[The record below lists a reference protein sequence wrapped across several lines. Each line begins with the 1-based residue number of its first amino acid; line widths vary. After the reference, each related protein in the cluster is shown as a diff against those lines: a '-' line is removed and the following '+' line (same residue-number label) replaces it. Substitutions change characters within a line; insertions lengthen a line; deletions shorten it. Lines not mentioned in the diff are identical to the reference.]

1 MKKELPKFLERKI
14 GRRKFAEICIKKH
27 DARTLREIVVK
38 YPDLL
43 EEDEDNGNLLIYAAE
58 CGFDAGIKFLL
69 GKMSPEQIKKV
80 RREMLEG
87 AIVYNHPETLRETLR
102 FLIRRIGLEKKDYS
116 SLIKACFQENPSR
129 SEQSDH
135 RRRRFLCRREMLE
148 ILFENGVDVHTQNDL
163 ALKLACRR
171 GCVDAVKWLLEEK
184 GANVNAKREGKIYL
198 EPILEA
204 VRIFHDPFKLDTES
218 ASFSKEAVQIVKM
231 LLEHK
236 ANPFVFCPLNIL
248 CGSLN
253 PLGDMVEY
261 GDIEVVQRLL
271 ESEASDFLNGTEKI
285 EEILIRAARNSLE
298 MFEFLMKFLMKTI
311 TDTDVVLLALKAA
324 IKAGNVGAVIYSLK
338 QNRLVFSALDN
349 YYIKEFEHDI
359 LYRNMENNKEE
370 FPEIIDEILKIL
382 PDLAQH
388 LSRREVDRV
397 LKNLIEM
404 EKIDLAEKFYEPIF
418 IKKKRMLELAEK
430 ESELELKIQ
439 KLKQERNKI
448 VQEIQGLES
457 HVV

>member
-14 GRRKFAEICIKKH
+14 GRRKFAELCIKKH

-38 YPDLL
+38 YPDLCLL
-43 EEDEDNGNLLIYAAE
+43 EEDEDNGNLLVYAAE
-58 CGFDAGIKFLL
+58 CGFDEGIEFLL
-69 GKMSPEQIKKV
+69 GKMNPEQIKKV
-80 RREMLEG
+80 RRETLKE
-87 AIVYNHPETLRETLR
+87 AIVYNHPETLR
-102 FLIRRIGLEKKDYS
+102 FLIRRIGLEKKDHS
-116 SLIKACFQENPSR
+116 SLIEACFQENPSR

-135 RRRRFLCRREMLE
+135 QKRRFLCRREILE

-171 GCVDAVKWLLEEK
+171 GCVEMVKWLIEEK
-184 GANVNAKREGKIYL
+184 RANVNAKREDKIYL

-204 VRIFHDPFKLDTES
+204 VRIIHDPLKLDTELS
-218 ASFSKEAVQIVKM
+218 ASFSKKAVQIVKM

-236 ANPFVFCPLNIL
+236 ANPLVSCHLGVLF
-248 CGSLN
+248 GSLN

-271 ESEASDFLNGTEKI
+271 EVSGLNGPPEKI

-324 IKAGNVGAVIYSLK
+324 IKAGSVGAVIYSLK

-370 FPEIIDEILKIL
+370 FPEIIDEILKNL
-382 PDLAQH
+382 PDLARH
-388 LSRREVDRV
+388 LSKREVDRV
-397 LKNLIEM
+397 LKNLIEI

-439 KLKQERNKI
+439 KLKQERSKI
-448 VQEIQGLES
+448 KQEIQGLES
-457 HVV
+457 HVA